1 MPGHLRSDRIWSH
14 RYVHMHASRGRTT
27 GVRYM
32 YACLHGGCAS
42 LQYRV
47 VGCNLFLRKRESCDV
62 NDRTRSSDAD
72 RERCQVTGRVSD
84 SHVTLET
91 SEPDAETRP
100 PPADTHH
107 TTEPRESN
115 ERCKMWDLSDAW
127 RHLLRAVLGAVVAFV
142 SCRVV
147 VTKELALL
155 QTDANMKISTDSPP
169 GGAARISVKWGEGY
183 EWPTDKWGMGVC
195 SGRRP
200 SGRRWGMGVCR
211 PGNTPARGGYG
222 RYEAIQPDFAP
233 ETGARRRNF
242 RPQCITSDDFPRL
255 DPPPLSRL
263 RPGPPPLSALSVRR
277 RDHPPWSRYLES
289 IFTIWENG
297 TTRRC
302 ASK

>member
-1 MPGHLRSDRIWSH
+1 MHLSRLFGGPGERELR
-14 RYVHMHASRGRTT
+14 M
-27 GVRYM
+27 
-32 YACLHGGCAS
+32 
-42 LQYRV
+42 
-47 VGCNLFLRKRESCDV
+47 
-62 NDRTRSSDAD
+62 
-72 RERCQVTGRVSD
+72 
-84 SHVTLET
+84 
-91 SEPDAETRP
+91 
-100 PPADTHH
+100 
-107 TTEPRESN
+107 
-115 ERCKMWDLSDAW
+115 
-127 RHLLRAVLGAVVAFV
+127 
-142 SCRVV
+142 
-147 VTKELALL
+147 KELTLL
-155 QTDANMKISTDSPP
+155 QGPWISP
-169 GGAARISVKWGEGY
+169 KWGMGY
-183 EWPTDKWGMGVC
+183 ERATDKWGMGVC

-255 DPPPLSRL
+255 EPPPSISAPARTP
-263 RPGPPPLSALSVRR
+263 PGPLSAVRSPCGDES

>member
-1 MPGHLRSDRIWSH
+1 ME
-14 RYVHMHASRGRTT
+14 
-27 GVRYM
+27 
-32 YACLHGGCAS
+32 LHGTRLRLPEDSKPYPLRLKKCQASHARHNERMLIMRRRSASGATAARVAS
-42 LQYRV
+42 LSMGGRCRG
-47 VGCNLFLRKRESCDV
+47 VG
-62 NDRTRSSDAD
+62 
-72 RERCQVTGRVSD
+72 
-84 SHVTLET
+84 
-91 SEPDAETRP
+91 
-100 PPADTHH
+100 
-107 TTEPRESN
+107 
-115 ERCKMWDLSDAW
+115 W
-127 RHLLRAVLGAVVAFV
+127 
-142 SCRVV
+142 
-147 VTKELALL
+147 
-155 QTDANMKISTDSPP
+155 
-169 GGAARISVKWGEGY
+169 ISVKWGAGY
-183 EWPTDKWGMGVC
+183 ERATDKWGMGVC